1 MSKNKKGKRSMGN
14 KPFTIVMIDDNQDFL
29 FTMKTFL
36 SRNGFKVETA
46 SDGESGMELIERVHP
61 DLIMLDVMMETMFSG
76 FEVCKQVRN
85 DPELK
90 GIPILGI
97 SGMADEIGIKFDKQ
111 RDGEYFSPD
120 AFFDKPVDKDA
131 LLAKI
136 NDLIR

>member
-1 MSKNKKGKRSMGN
+1 MGN
-14 KPFTIVMIDDNQDFL
+14 KPFTIVIIDDNQDFL

-46 SDGESGMELIERVHP
+46 SDGESGMELIKRLHP

-76 FEVCKQVRN
+76 FEVCRQVRN

-97 SGMADEIGIKFDKQ
+97 SGMADEIGIRFDKH
-111 RDGEYFSPD
+111 RDADYFSPD

>member
-1 MSKNKKGKRSMGN
+1 MGN
-14 KPFTIVMIDDNQDFL
+14 KPFTIVIIDDNQDFL

-46 SDGESGMELIERVHP
+46 SDGESGMELIKRLHP

-76 FEVCKQVRN
+76 FEVCRQVRN
-85 DPELK
+85 DPQLK

-97 SGMADEIGIKFDKQ
+97 SGMADEIGIQFDKH
-111 RDGEYFSPD
+111 RDADYFSPD